1 MRLAVDDVVGGD
13 DPARRSGASPADSTT
28 GSISARI
35 APETIAIGTRSA
47 A

>member
-1 MRLAVDDVVGGD
+1 LPWRTSSAATI
-13 DPARRSGASPADSTT
+13 PRSSGASPADSTT

-35 APETIAIGTRSA
+35 APETMAIGTRSA